1 MTDASTPINQLV
13 IANTRSRCF
22 RHDFSGTTEG
32 LIHLCTKYGVPDSRP
47 RGPSGLAIYL
57 LAARPGRT
65 GCTAQACTLR
75 TGYCEDGHI
84 QCRIRAD
91 IEPFEMV

>member
-1 MTDASTPINQLV
+1 MPRFPPPEPL
-13 IANTRSRCF
+13 RSGNISPCR
-22 RHDFSGTTEG
+22 
-32 LIHLCTKYGVPDSRP
+32 
-47 RGPSGLAIYL
+47 
-57 LAARPGRT
+57 AARSDRISR
-65 GCTAQACTLR
+65 QACTLR

>member
-1 MTDASTPINQLV
+1 MDA
-13 IANTRSRCF
+13 RSDIVLNNRLKSA
-22 RHDFSGTTEG
+22 RSNR
-32 LIHLCTKYGVPDSRP
+32 ISRK
-47 RGPSGLAIYL
+47 
-57 LAARPGRT
+57 
-65 GCTAQACTLR
+65 ACTLR